1 LAAPLPTSTT
11 PANPLSASPQAI
23 NNPKMLIGEGSE
35 EVYFFRALLQHLQI
49 TNIQIE
55 QYGGKN
61 NLRNFLDTLILRPGF
76 VNVEAIAITRDAD
89 DSATSAF
96 QSVISALQHARLP
109 EPNATHSFT
118 ASQPRIGVFILPD
131 GQQNGMLEDLCLAS
145 VVADIAMPCVDEF
158 FRCVANN
165 GRMPGNMSK
174 AKTYA
179 WLSSQAEPDKRLG
192 QAALAGYWDFSHSA
206 FDALNQFLLQ
216 L

>member
-1 LAAPLPTSTT
+1 LAAPLTPSPT
-11 PANPLSASPQAI
+11 PANPLSPAPQPI
-23 NNPKMLIGEGSE
+23 QQPKILLGEGNE
-35 EVYFFRALLQHLQI
+35 EIFFFRALLKHLQI

-89 DSATSAF
+89 DNANAAY
-96 QSVISALQHARLP
+96 QSVLSALQHAHLP
-109 EPNATHSFT
+109 LPNAHNTFT

-145 VVADIAMPCVDEF
+145 VVADTIMPCIDDF
-158 FRCVANN
+158 FRCVEGQGHKPN
-165 GRMPGNMSK
+165 NMSK
-174 AKTYA
+174 AKTHA
-179 WLSSQAEPDKRLG
+179 WLSAQAEPDKRLG
-192 QAALAGYWDFSHSA
+192 EAAQAGYWDFDHSA
-206 FDALNQFLLQ
+206 FASLNQFLLQ